1 MAQYFLEQSS
11 FAHFFYSSSKSALLW
26 LVVRAY
32 LGYEWVMA
40 GLGKIQNPAWVGD
53 SAGAA
58 LQGFINGAVA
68 KTACAP
74 SVPVASCHPDVQMW
88 YAAFLENVVLQH
100 TALWSNMIAFGEVL
114 VGVALIAGI
123 FVGIAAFF
131 GVFMNLNFLLAGT
144 VSVNPIMLTLGL
156 FLVLAWRIAGY
167 WGLDR
172 FVLPIFFR
180 SVHMRN
186 L

>member
-1 MAQYFLEQSS
+1 MAQYFLEQSNLS
-11 FAHFFYSSSKSALLW
+11 HFLYSSSKSALLW
-26 LVVRAY
+26 LLVRAY
-32 LGYEWVMA
+32 LGYEWIMA
-40 GLGKIQNPAWVGD
+40 GWIKIQNPAWVGD
-53 SAGAA
+53 SAGSA
-58 LQGFINGAVA
+58 LQGFIDRAIA
-68 KTACAP
+68 KTVCA
-74 SVPVASCHPDVQMW
+74 SNVPINKCSPDVQMW
-88 YAAFLENVVLQH
+88 YAAFLENIVLPH

-123 FVGIAAFF
+123 FVGVAAFF

-144 VSVNPIMLTLGL
+144 VSVNPIMITLGL

-172 FVLPIFFR
+172 FVLPLFFR